1 MSENIEPTVNEIFI
15 QAVQFHQK
23 NRLENAK
30 ELYLKILKK
39 NPNFVSAYNN
49 LGLIFKS
56 IHEIEKAKNC
66 FEKAIKID
74 PKFFMAHN
82 NLGVLFKDSG
92 EIEKAKNCYEKAIEI
107 NSKFS
112 DAYNNLGVVLTN
124 LGKSQEAINN
134 YCAALKFNSKHK
146 DAQLNIITDLTF
158 FTPDKTQ
165 NNDNLLIIVNNELR
179 NINNNVIFEK
189 LLKPEY
195 LSEFFEKS
203 NNVVKKI
210 KENID
215 DLKYLETQAFR
226 RNSIDLNC
234 ERHHKVF
241 NKSNIIPKFCF
252 SCFKIQIEPKN
263 VLELL
268 KLFFIFDGLKLSNNN
283 WRKCTIELRK
293 EIPGT
298 YKGFI
303 YCSSMDE
310 TNKILND
317 ITPILKRFINYKV
330 SIKRGCS
337 EFYKPFPDFKQIND
351 NESNYMNY
359 NNQWMKIEEEDNKN
373 SSVRKIF
380 KETIPGLSISDF
392 LIIRNWLSFAK
403 SIDDLSYKYITLEPL
418 NTESIFNLL
427 FDQLEFRKKQ
437 FLC

>member
-1 MSENIEPTVNEIFI
+1 MSEIIEPTVNEIFI

-30 ELYLKILKK
+30 ELYIKILKK
-39 NPNFVSAYNN
+39 NPNFVSAHNN
-49 LGLIFKS
+49 LGLVFKS
-56 IHEIEKAKNC
+56 IHETEKAKDC
-66 FEKAIKID
+66 FEKAIEID

-134 YCAALKFNSKHK
+134 YCTALKFNSKHK

-158 FTPDKTQ
+158 FTPDKSQ
-165 NNDNLLIIVNNELR
+165 NTNNLLILVNNELR
-179 NINNNVIFEK
+179 NINNDVIFEN
-189 LLKPEY
+189 LLKPES
-195 LSEFFEKS
+195 LSDFFEKS
-203 NNVVKKI
+203 NNVVNRI

-215 DLKYLETQAFR
+215 DLNYLETQAFR
-226 RNSIDLNC
+226 RNSINLNC

-283 WRKCTIELRK
+283 WRKCTIALRK

-337 EFYKPFPDFKQIND
+337 EFYKPFPDFKQTNN

-359 NNQWMKIEEEDNKN
+359 NNQWMKIEEEDDKN
-373 SSVRKIF
+373 SSERKIF
-380 KETIPGLSISDF
+380 KKTIPGLSISDF

-403 SIDDLSYKYITLEPL
+403 IIDDFSYKYITLEPP